1 MIALDAHGAD
11 GGVDVV
17 AHGGELSGLP
27 VRIFGP
33 PLTAIANEDDAALA
47 VRSRSDASIVAAAH
61 AVADGEADAL
71 VSAGPTGATL
81 AAAGLYIKRIPRVH
95 PPARAALPP
104 LPRRPPAPP
113 PGPGAHVGG

>member
-17 AHGGELSGLP
+17 AHGGELSGVP

-47 VRSRSDASIVAAAH
+47 VRARSDASIVAAAH
-61 AVADGEADAL
+61 AVADGEGDAL
-71 VSAGPTGATL
+71 VSAGPTGAPP
-81 AAAGLYIKRIPRVH
+81 AAGGVVNQGH
-95 PPARAALPP
+95 PGGARAGVAALLALPP
-104 LPRRPPAPP
+104 
-113 PGPGAHVGG
+113 G